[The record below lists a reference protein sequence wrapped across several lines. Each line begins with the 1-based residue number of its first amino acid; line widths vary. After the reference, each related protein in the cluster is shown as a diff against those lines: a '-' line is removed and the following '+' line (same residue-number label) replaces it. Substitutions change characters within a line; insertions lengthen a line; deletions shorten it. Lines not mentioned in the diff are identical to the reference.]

1 MKPNVYREYFAR
13 WASLRSAPTYKAL
26 HHGIARVGR
35 MDIGSQGIFD
45 GKIGEIRFKNYGR
58 QYQIRTG
65 DLLDVDQA
73 L

>member
-1 MKPNVYREYFAR
+1 
-13 WASLRSAPTYKAL
+13 
-26 HHGIARVGR
+26 
-35 MDIGSQGIFD
+35 MDIVSE
-45 GKIGEIRFKNYGR
+45 GKFLRFNLSKMRLKKFGR